1 VRRGRTPRARDTFAA
16 AMNALFGRFFQL
28 IGLVILPIG
37 LFIGLF
43 RDNVNLEVRLLCVGG
58 AFFLIGWLMA
68 RKK

>member
-1 VRRGRTPRARDTFAA
+1 
-16 AMNALFGRFFQL
+16 MNALFGRFFQL

-43 RDNVNLEVRLLCVGG
+43 RDDVNLEVRLLFVGG

-68 RKK
+68 RRK